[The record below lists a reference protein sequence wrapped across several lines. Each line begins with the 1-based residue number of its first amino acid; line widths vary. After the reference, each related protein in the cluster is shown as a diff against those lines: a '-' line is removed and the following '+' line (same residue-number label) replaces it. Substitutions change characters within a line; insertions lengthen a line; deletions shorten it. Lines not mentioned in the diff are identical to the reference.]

1 MAFLKCTTGGEVNR
15 NKQSLLRE
23 GSAEEVTINMRA
35 DFCKGAVVLYC
46 AVWFRQMVV
55 IQ

>member
-35 DFCKGAVVLYC
+35 DFRKGAVVLYC